1 MPFFLGWWWCY
12 DPAQLFQA
20 KKEQMSMLPK
30 NSDKGKAIYL
40 DALI

>member
-1 MPFFLGWWWCY
+1 MGY

-30 NSDKGKAIYL
+30 KSHKGKAIYL